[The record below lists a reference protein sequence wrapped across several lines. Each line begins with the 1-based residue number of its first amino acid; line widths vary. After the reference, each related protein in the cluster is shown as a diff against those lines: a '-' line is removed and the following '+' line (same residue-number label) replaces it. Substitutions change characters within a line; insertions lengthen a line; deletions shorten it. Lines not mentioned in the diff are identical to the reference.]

1 MKKIEQAVQE
11 LATVATWN
19 TTKMAEVFEQCTVTD
34 LKEYVGFLD
43 VDTKGFKKVDW
54 VKQAVAK
61 LADEKYQE
69 ELNHMKVVFE
79 RQRKELAT
87 KLSGMNLE
95 TISWPQLREYAHDLG
110 VMYTKYTKKTELVE
124 RLPEKLYEILG
135 EEKVENEARFEVGKT
150 YATPAIN
157 GLSLFTVVRRNDKSV
172 WFRITGYSELPDG
185 TTWRARIIDKISDG
199 YECEQVSLI
208 NFQLPIRSQDT
219 PEYVK
224 QRIEQARE
232 NFEAAR
238 EERKKTK
245 LMEQVQACKTADE
258 VRNILEALKYCVV
271 KGIAL
276 KWALMTY
283 DEPMPSMNEI
293 IKRVVAYVV
302 SRNETKFEAER
313 DLHILENAY
322 EHHRLVDF
330 SGKFLDIR
338 YVETEDIEKAR
349 ERVKLLCA

>member
-1 MKKIEQAVQE
+1 M
-11 LATVATWN
+11 
-19 TTKMAEVFEQCTVTD
+19 
-34 LKEYVGFLD
+34 
-43 VDTKGFKKVDW
+43 
-54 VKQAVAK
+54 
-61 LADEKYQE
+61 
-69 ELNHMKVVFE
+69 
-79 RQRKELAT
+79 
-87 KLSGMNLE
+87 
-95 TISWPQLREYAHDLG
+95 
-110 VMYTKYTKKTELVE
+110 
-124 RLPEKLYEILG
+124 
-135 EEKVENEARFEVGKT
+135 
-150 YATPAIN
+150 
-157 GLSLFTVVRRNDKSV
+157 FTVVRRNDKSV